1 MATKPLVGS
10 PLSASPAAQSTP
22 DPGLPTGVAAQ
33 GTPTPGPSSG
43 GGGGTGAAALVPDGG
58 PMSGSQNPNG
68 PPPVFKG

>member
-43 GGGGTGAAALVPDGG
+43 GGGTGAAAPVPDGG
-58 PMSGSQNPNG
+58 PKSGSGNPIG
-68 PPPVFKG
+68 SPPVFHG